1 MRGEEA
7 TEDDPVFEQ
16 FNAKCPKC
24 GTVYADQN
32 RRICEVC
39 SNKKGIIFR
48 LLEYFKP
55 FKLQLGVVLICL
67 ILSSVVSLVS
77 PIISG
82 QLLYDQVVDSGDYNV
97 RRAYESDAS
106 VFHTE
111 DEGFFADVANIWNT
125 MTKKLYYYYTP
136 DEIATYVEAWQKY
149 RRLTSSQRKK
159 LKADSYLGYRRYIKA
174 ASIYDEILD
183 NQQDITDKVFL
194 GNVYHNRGVAAANN
208 MDVEDAKSY
217 FMKAYELNGN
227 EESLRSYLI
236 VFSAGNDATTLKQ
249 EMRKF
254 DLDEDNFENLMI
266 EIGDSNEDVR
276 EMTIFSMLQRA
287 VYNRMNKDMI
297 DYDKRMDIILGQ
309 LKDEFRE
316 QAI

>member
-1 MRGEEA
+1 MSKIILCTRKEASHPFIFLNTKVEINTYEELCFYIYNNTVLISKSSLSEKLFDWIRDELDMPELA
-7 TEDDPVFEQ
+7 
-16 FNAKCPKC
+16 AKL
-24 GTVYADQN
+24 VAL
-32 RRICEVC
+32 
-39 SNKKGIIFR
+39 SNKATFAQD
-48 LLEYFKP
+48 LLVE
-55 FKLQLGVVLICL
+55 
-67 ILSSVVSLVS
+67 ILNA
-77 PIISG
+77 
-82 QLLYDQVVDSGDYNV
+82 GD
-97 RRAYESDAS
+97 
-106 VFHTE
+106 
-111 DEGFFADVANIWNT
+111 
-125 MTKKLYYYYTP
+125 YYTP

-208 MDVEDAKSY
+208 MDVEDAKRY

-266 EIGDSNEDVR
+266 EIGDSIEDVR